1 MTKVCELKIKDCKSK
16 DDIVLALVNNGY
28 TVSVNEEREEC
39 SISPL
44 KYYAITVSIHSMIK
58 AKE

>member
-1 MTKVCELKIKDCKSK
+1 MTKLCKLKIKDCKSK

-39 SISPL
+39 SLSPL
-44 KYYAITVSIHSMIK
+44 KYYVITVIK